1 MMPECRNC
9 NSEWRKCYEEAVLR
23 FDKAL
28 NKAIIVTLISIIIAF
43 ICIIATISIGIRT
56 QRFIASF
63 EYVEETEIEIEQNE
77 GINTAILG
85 DKNEVN
91 INGTENKDQEKEVL
105 ATEIKSD

>member
-1 MMPECRNC
+1 MPECRNC

-28 NKAIIVTLISIIIAF
+28 NKAIIVTLVSLIIAF

-63 EYVEETEIEIEQNE
+63 EYVEETEVEITQDSE
-77 GINTAILG
+77 GINTAVVG
-85 DKNEVN
+85 DENEVK
-91 INGTENKDQEKEVL
+91 IKNGSEN
-105 ATEIKSD
+105 SN

>member
-9 NSEWRKCYEEAVLR
+9 NSEWRKCYEEAAHR

-77 GINTAILG
+77 GINTAVLG

-91 INGTENKDQEKEVL
+91 INNGTEN
-105 ATEIKSD
+105 

>member
-77 GINTAILG
+77 GINTAVLG
-85 DKNEVN
+85 DKNEVKV
-91 INGTENKDQEKEVL
+91 NGSEDQ
-105 ATEIKSD
+105 D